1 MSGSGNIGNISPSSP
16 TPISATVRKV
26 LNIKIRRRVAQ
37 KANSR
42 EIILA
47 VFHGIRRKR
56 WSGDLCAR
64 SEPRQ
69 VARRVHTRAYVSPL
83 KEHARARGGGGEGIT
98 RRRNRFMCELA
109 STDHPFFS
117 FELPFH
123 LSSSSLSRLI
133 AVFRASDP
141 SAPLISSTRLPFFLR
156 PSAIRTRQ
164 RGNTRAIYPVFEN
177 ASENPDVSCQWELIR
192 HSRGISYESCVNNTK
207 RRGKEG
213 GRD

>member
-1 MSGSGNIGNISPSSP
+1 
-16 TPISATVRKV
+16 
-26 LNIKIRRRVAQ
+26 
-37 KANSR
+37 
-42 EIILA
+42 
-47 VFHGIRRKR
+47 
-56 WSGDLCAR
+56 
-64 SEPRQ
+64 
-69 VARRVHTRAYVSPL
+69 
-83 KEHARARGGGGEGIT
+83 
-98 RRRNRFMCELA
+98 MCELA

-177 ASENPDVSCQWELIR
+177 ASENPDVSCQWELIPVEYR
-192 HSRGISYESCVNNTK
+192 TRVALTTRNDEEKKMGAIKRYEWNLWDDRSSNGIPCEPHFPERCDKSHDRGHVYAATFV
-207 RRGKEG
+207 
-213 GRD
+213 RDSEIRYTGSIYKN

>member
-1 MSGSGNIGNISPSSP
+1 
-16 TPISATVRKV
+16 
-26 LNIKIRRRVAQ
+26 
-37 KANSR
+37 
-42 EIILA
+42 
-47 VFHGIRRKR
+47 
-56 WSGDLCAR
+56 
-64 SEPRQ
+64 
-69 VARRVHTRAYVSPL
+69 
-83 KEHARARGGGGEGIT
+83 
-98 RRRNRFMCELA
+98 MCELA

-177 ASENPDVSCQWELIR
+177 ASENRTCRVSGNSFVIPVEYRTRVALTTRKKRWARLSVTSGILDDRSSNGIPSCEPHFPERCDKSHDRGHVYATTFVRDSEIR
-192 HSRGISYESCVNNTK
+192 YTGSIYKN
-207 RRGKEG
+207 
-213 GRD
+213 

>member
-1 MSGSGNIGNISPSSP
+1 
-16 TPISATVRKV
+16 
-26 LNIKIRRRVAQ
+26 
-37 KANSR
+37 
-42 EIILA
+42 
-47 VFHGIRRKR
+47 
-56 WSGDLCAR
+56 
-64 SEPRQ
+64 
-69 VARRVHTRAYVSPL
+69 
-83 KEHARARGGGGEGIT
+83 
-98 RRRNRFMCELA
+98 MCELA

-177 ASENPDVSCQWELIR
+177 ASENRTCRVSGNSFVIPVEYRTRVAL
-192 HSRGISYESCVNNTK
+192 TK
-207 RRGKEG
+207 RRGKKG

>member
-1 MSGSGNIGNISPSSP
+1 
-16 TPISATVRKV
+16 
-26 LNIKIRRRVAQ
+26 
-37 KANSR
+37 
-42 EIILA
+42 
-47 VFHGIRRKR
+47 
-56 WSGDLCAR
+56 
-64 SEPRQ
+64 
-69 VARRVHTRAYVSPL
+69 
-83 KEHARARGGGGEGIT
+83 
-98 RRRNRFMCELA
+98 MCELA

-177 ASENPDVSCQWELIR
+177 ASENRTCRVNGNSFVIPVEYRTRVALTIRNDEEKKVGAIKRYEWNLWHDRSSNGIPSCEPHFPERCDKSHDRGHVYAATFVRDSEIR
-192 HSRGISYESCVNNTK
+192 YTGSIYKN
-207 RRGKEG
+207 
-213 GRD
+213 

>member
-1 MSGSGNIGNISPSSP
+1 
-16 TPISATVRKV
+16 
-26 LNIKIRRRVAQ
+26 
-37 KANSR
+37 
-42 EIILA
+42 
-47 VFHGIRRKR
+47 
-56 WSGDLCAR
+56 
-64 SEPRQ
+64 
-69 VARRVHTRAYVSPL
+69 
-83 KEHARARGGGGEGIT
+83 
-98 RRRNRFMCELA
+98 MCELA

-207 RRGKEG
+207 RRGKKG

>member
-1 MSGSGNIGNISPSSP
+1 MGSGGNVGRAIYARDLSRDKS
-16 TPISATVRKV
+16 RGEY
-26 LNIKIRRRVAQ
+26 IRAHMFPRWR
-37 KANSR
+37 NT
-42 EIILA
+42 LA
-47 VFHGIRRKR
+47 HEEEEEA
-56 WSGDLCAR
+56 S
-64 SEPRQ
+64 
-69 VARRVHTRAYVSPL
+69 H
-83 KEHARARGGGGEGIT
+83 GGGIG
-98 RRRNRFMCELA
+98 FMCELA

-207 RRGKEG
+207 RRGKKS